1 MTGGLGG
8 QALSPQRFFLT
19 LEVDTTHPRVK
30 PRANSLA
37 AGSALTLTETES
49 VQNAHL
55 LKRQLRLRDL
65 VLAQVLTVVGSSWV
79 GIAAGV
85 GQAQLVVWLAAFVLF
100 YAPMAVAVFFLN
112 RAMPLEG
119 GLYEWARRAFGDTA
133 GFMTAWNIWAYALTS
148 IATILFQIP
157 SEMAYMIGPAAAG
170 LPENHAF
177 VYALLASIVAL
188 LTWTAVRGLS
198 LGKWIHNV
206 SGGAM
211 ILAFA
216 LLIISP
222 LFAYLHGA
230 HVQYAPLA
238 LHLPPTDAT
247 SLSLLGQVL
256 FAASG
261 LEYIA
266 IMAGETHAAGSAIGR
281 SVVVATPII
290 LVMFVMGTAGVV
302 SVHGAHPD
310 TAINYVAPIPQT
322 LTLAFAG
329 GGGAPIAKLAIL
341 LLQIRILGAASFLF
355 TGATRLPMTAG
366 WDHLIPA
373 WFTRLHPRYL
383 TPTNSIYVTGLV
395 VAALLVLGSAGVHA
409 AEAFG
414 VLNDA
419 SSEFYAL
426 AYLVMFLIPICGA
439 RALRDELP
447 RWVAGVCACGVA
459 AILFV
464 LVMNAYPFV
473 DVRSPL
479 AFAAK
484 IIGTIVLVNAGG
496 YGFYRSRGVVG

>member
-1 MTGGLGG
+1 MAPAAPLNTD
-8 QALSPQRFFLT
+8 AT
-19 LEVDTTHPRVK
+19 VD
-30 PRANSLA
+30 A
-37 AGSALTLTETES
+37 AQDGH
-49 VQNAHL
+49 Q
-55 LKRQLRLRDL
+55 LKRQMRLGDL

-85 GQAQLVVWLAAFVLF
+85 GHAQLVVWLTAFLLF
-100 YAPMAVAVFFLN
+100 YAPMAVAVYFLN
-112 RAMPLEG
+112 RIMPLEG
-119 GLYEWARRAFGDTA
+119 GLYEWARRSFGDTV

-157 SEMAYMIGPAAAG
+157 SELAYLIGPAAAG
-170 LPENHAF
+170 LPENHVL
-177 VYALLASIVAL
+177 VYTLLAAIVLL

-198 LGKWIHNV
+198 LGKWIHNI
-206 SGGAM
+206 SGSAM

-216 LLIISP
+216 LLIVAP
-222 LFAYLHGA
+222 LFAFLHGA
-230 HVQYAPLA
+230 PLHYAPLA
-238 LHLPPTDAT
+238 LHLPPTDAR
-247 SLSLLGQVL
+247 SLSLMGQVL
-256 FAASG
+256 FAAAG

-266 IMAGETHAAGSAIGR
+266 IMAGETHAADSAIGR

-290 LVMFVMGTAGVV
+290 LAMFVLGTASVV
-302 SVHGAHPD
+302 SVHGVHAG

-322 LTLAFAG
+322 LTLAFG
-329 GGGAPIAKLAIL
+329 NGGAAAVIAKLAIL
-341 LLQIRILGAASFLF
+341 LLQIRIVGAASYLF

-366 WDHLIPA
+366 WDHLIPE
-373 WFTRLHPRYL
+373 WFTRMHPRHL

-395 VAALLVLGSAGVHA
+395 VASLLVLGSAGVHA

-426 AYLVMFLIPICGA
+426 AYLAMFLIPICGA
-439 RALRDELP
+439 RAVRDKLP
-447 RWVAGVCACGVA
+447 RWVAAICACGVV

-479 AFAAK
+479 AFAVK
-484 IIGTIVLVNAGG
+484 IVGTVFLVNAFG
-496 YGFYRSRGVVG
+496 YMFYRSRQLVARAGKFNARA